1 MVSKRQCLFHIY
13 HFQVFQMLENP
24 YEMELQNDTIGILV
38 ASREDFLRSVGNN
51 VETYRNQVDFNK
63 T

>member
-1 MVSKRQCLFHIY
+1 
-13 HFQVFQMLENP
+13 MLENP
-24 YEMELQNDTIGILV
+24 YEMELHNDTIGILV